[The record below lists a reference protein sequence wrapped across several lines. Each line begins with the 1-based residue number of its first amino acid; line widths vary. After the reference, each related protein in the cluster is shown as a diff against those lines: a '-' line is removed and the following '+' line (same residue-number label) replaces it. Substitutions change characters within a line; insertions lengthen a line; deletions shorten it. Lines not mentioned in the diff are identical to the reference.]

1 VVIERGLLQIV
12 AAGGIGHLD
21 GPGVRIGD
29 DTGFTPPG
37 PAKETRPMLSL
48 DAVQTLALAG
58 LALFLGYAL
67 CRLIPVL
74 GRYNLPPP
82 VVGGLVFALAAWA
95 AHSRDTTLFTLDTS
109 LQSPLMIAFFTTIG
123 INASLWLLKI
133 SGRQVLV
140 FLLLASG
147 FAIVQNLLGI
157 AVAMGFGLHPLFG
170 VLAGSTTLTGGPA
183 TGLAFA
189 PLFEQAGVT
198 GAESIAVASAM
209 AGIVCGGLIGGP
221 VATILIRKYGLRS
234 THPEDHRAP
243 PEERSV
249 DVATESQ
256 REHAALKSIVVLLVA
271 MWLGAWVSK
280 WISATGVTLPAY
292 VGAMLVGA
300 AVRNIDDR
308 TGWIRLS
315 VPTTDLIGNVCL
327 ALFLAVALMNL
338 KLWELA
344 GLALPLLV
352 NLGLQAALV
361 SVFCLVVLRAMGRD
375 YDAAVMSGGFIGFML
390 GTTANAMA
398 VMRTL
403 VERYGIAPRAFLVAP
418 LVGAFF
424 IDFSNALIITG
435 FINWL
440 D

>member
-1 VVIERGLLQIV
+1 MLQ
-12 AAGGIGHLD
+12 
-21 GPGVRIGD
+21 
-29 DTGFTPPG
+29 
-37 PAKETRPMLSL
+37 L

-58 LALFLGYAL
+58 LALFLGYGL
-67 CRLIPVL
+67 CRVVPVL

-82 VVGGLVFALAAWA
+82 VIGGLVFALAAWA
-95 AHSRDTTLFTLDTS
+95 AHARGATLFALDTG

-123 INASLWLLKI
+123 FNASVWLLRI
-133 SGRQVLV
+133 SGRQVML
-140 FLLLASG
+140 FLLLASV
-147 FAIVQNLLGI
+147 FAVAQNLLGM
-157 AVAMGFGLHPLFG
+157 AVATGFGLHPLFG

-189 PLFEQAGVT
+189 PLFERAGVA

-209 AGIVCGGLIGGP
+209 AGIVCGGLLGGP
-221 VATILIRKYGLRS
+221 VATLLIRRFGLTSIR
-234 THPEDHRAP
+234 PDDHRAP
-243 PEERSV
+243 ADSPVLPASSEAEREYS
-249 DVATESQ
+249 
-256 REHAALKSIVVLLVA
+256 ALKSIVVILVA

-280 WISATGVTLPAY
+280 AISSTGITLPAY

-300 AVRNIDDR
+300 VVRNLDDR
-308 TGWIRLS
+308 THLIGLS
-315 VPTTDLIGNVCL
+315 VPTTELIGNVCL
-327 ALFLAVALMNL
+327 SLFLAVALMNL

-361 SVFCLVVLRAMGRD
+361 AAFCALVFRAMGRD
-375 YDAAVMSGGFIGFML
+375 YDAAVMGGGFIGFML

-403 VERYGIAPRAFLVAP
+403 VERYGAAPRAFLVAP

-424 IDFSNALIITG
+424 IDFTNALIITG
-435 FINWL
+435 FINLWPH
-440 D
+440 